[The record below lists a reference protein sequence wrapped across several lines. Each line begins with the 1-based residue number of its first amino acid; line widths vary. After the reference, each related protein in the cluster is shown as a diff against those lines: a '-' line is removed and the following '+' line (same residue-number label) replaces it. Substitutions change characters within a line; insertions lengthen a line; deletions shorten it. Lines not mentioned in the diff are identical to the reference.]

1 MNRIKSN
8 YFVKVSNI
16 YNHLKMFLL
25 FTICHINSAIMLSF
39 SNASGFKNL
48 HKVKSELKD
57 KCLDFLD

>member
-1 MNRIKSN
+1 
-8 YFVKVSNI
+8 
-16 YNHLKMFLL
+16 MFLF

-39 SNASGFKNL
+39 SNAFGFKNL